1 MHASG
6 ITKLIIQMTERRIP
20 KCSAIYGLIH
30 SFPPED
36 AYANVLRDCGYFEVR
51 YVGQTTRSL
60 RQRLTEHC
68 RHSQSKHQPA
78 LHSWL
83 KSLDGTRPAIIELE
97 RKPTDLDVAEK
108 KWIAELK
115 EAGHRLTNLTV
126 GGNGFSGPHPAE
138 VRQRIGD
145 AARGRPKT
153 PKTRALLSEVMR
165 ERKTTPEQIR
175 RLRELAFAMRG
186 TTQSAEQKAKSGAAV
201 SKARNPLGPQGVSWD
216 SYHQQYRAR
225 PALNGQQIHL
235 GYFDTPEEADE
246 AIKARV
252 KECGLID
259 CVRVPRRGAVQG

>member
-30 SFPPED
+30 PFPSED

-51 YVGQTTRSL
+51 YVGQTRRSL

-115 EAGHRLTNLTV
+115 VAGHRLTNLTV

-138 VRQRIGD
+138 VRARIGD

-153 PKTRALLSEVMR
+153 PEERASISEAQR
-165 ERKTTPEQIR
+165 KRKRTPQELERVRQ
-175 RLRELAFAMRG
+175 LAIDMRG
-186 TTQSAEQKAKSGAAV
+186 KKLSPEHKAKSGAAV
-201 SKARNPLGPQGVSWD
+201 SEARNTCGNRQGVSWD
-216 SYHQQYRAR
+216 SYHHKYRAR
-225 PALNGQQIHL
+225 PAFDGQQIHL
-235 GYFDTPEEADE
+235 GYFNTPEEADE
-246 AIKARV
+246 AIKDRV
-252 KECGLID
+252 K
-259 CVRVPRRGAVQG
+259 A